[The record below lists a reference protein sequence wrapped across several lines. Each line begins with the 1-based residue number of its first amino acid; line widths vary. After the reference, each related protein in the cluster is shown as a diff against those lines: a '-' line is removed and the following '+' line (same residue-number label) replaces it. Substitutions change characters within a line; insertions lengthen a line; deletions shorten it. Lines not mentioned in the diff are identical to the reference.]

1 MTYCSGNV
9 SLDLSLYVLGLII
22 TSASHQKLET
32 NKQWSTKFTTPSCL
46 LQMINIA
53 PYQVKLIIRKAIF
66 I

>member
-22 TSASHQKLET
+22 TSASHQIIET
-32 NKQWSTKFTTPSCL
+32 NKQWSTKFTAPSCL

-53 PYQVKLIIRKAIF
+53 AYQVKLIIRKAIF